1 MFFALG
7 CIIRV
12 MVKGEIIK
20 TAAINSF
27 LTASYIV
34 FVGGQA
40 RIGIDN
46 KFLAPI
52 AMLLL
57 FVTSAGITSWLI
69 FGKPALLYMSGK
81 KNEAVSLLSYTL
93 IFMFVTTV
101 FVLLLLTLTAI

>member
-1 MFFALG
+1 
-7 CIIRV
+7 

-34 FVGGQA
+34 LVCLFIFFGGQA